1 MERGAKAP
9 RGPSVLWQPFIS
21 WFKRSSKKGG
31 LRKTTRGLM
40 LALFLC
46 LLPSAAFAQTA
57 GGTGTISGVV
67 KDASGS
73 AIAGA
78 TVTVASPALIEGNK
92 AATTD
97 SSGAY
102 RIIDLRP
109 GTYSV
114 TFSAPGFAK
123 LQREGLALTV

>member
-1 MERGAKAP
+1 M
-9 RGPSVLWQPFIS
+9 
-21 WFKRSSKKGG
+21 
-31 LRKTTRGLM
+31 KTVKGLM
-40 LALFLC
+40 LALLLC

-78 TVTVASPALIEGNK
+78 TVTVASPALIEGSK
-92 AATTD
+92 SATTD
-97 SSGAY
+97 GSGAY

-114 TFSAPGFAK
+114 TFTATGFAK
-123 LQREGLALTV
+123 LQREGLALTVGFDATENGDLKVGD